1 MKLFKELLR
10 ETKRLLVKIEAL
22 RELNKRKETS
32 ESAKL
37 YNLKQIA
44 RFTDQRERILQRI
57 VRMRLD
63 ELGVKDDRTD

>member
-22 RELNKRKETS
+22 KELNRRKETS
-32 ESAKL
+32 EKAKL

-44 RFTDQRERILQRI
+44 RFTDQRERILQKI
-57 VRMRLD
+57 IRMRLD
-63 ELGVKDDRTD
+63 ELGVSNDKED